1 MNGNNY
7 EVWHRNVQYI
17 LVEQEA
23 IETIM
28 PCKNL
33 NKETLF
39 NIEEIKRLIW
49 FGRKIGFLAHITL
62 LNCMQDDPLIEY
74 KVYQTAHEI

>member
-1 MNGNNY
+1 MS
-7 EVWHRNVQYI
+7 
-17 LVEQEA
+17 
-23 IETIM
+23 
-28 PCKNL
+28 CKNL

-49 FGRKIGFLAHITL
+49 SGRKIGFLAHITL

-74 KVYQTAHEI
+74 KVYQTAHEMWQSLKEKYGELSGTK